1 MQKVTLLEK
10 LSQNKFQQRVP
21 RLNMIA
27 HPKNLPMLKHTVS
40 LNYYFKISLN
50 DHKKDRIKLIDDF
63 ENRTDLQ
70 AQF

>member
-1 MQKVTLLEK
+1 
-10 LSQNKFQQRVP
+10 
-21 RLNMIA
+21 MIA
-27 HPKNLPMLKHTVS
+27 HPKNLSMLKHTVS

-50 DHKKDRIKLIDDF
+50 DHNKDRIKLIDDF